1 MGDRLGTPGAV
12 GFFFVSL
19 VRTLSFQ
26 MIALYFN
33 FVKLEKKPKM
43 NSLTNFLSRFVRT
56 QSFQMSVSS
65 KVELERSFYIA
76 FILFNYFTAS

>member
-1 MGDRLGTPGAV
+1 
-12 GFFFVSL
+12 
-19 VRTLSFQ
+19 LSFQ

-56 QSFQMSVSS
+56 QSFQMNARIIQGRIR
-65 KVELERSFYIA
+65 EIILYRFYTVQ
-76 FILFNYFTAS
+76 LFHC